1 MVATNL
7 QPIANNCLT
16 AESPYAF
23 LELTAV
29 LLCCLLLPC
38 SCVLQG
44 NVIEKLPDYLMATY
58 GIPKKYFLVK
68 K

>member
-1 MVATNL
+1 MDGVIFVFKST
-7 QPIANNCLT
+7 I
-16 AESPYAF
+16 S
-23 LELTAV
+23 AV
-29 LLCCLLLPC
+29 FPMDQLVCACFAALN
-38 SCVLQG
+38 VQG

>member
-1 MVATNL
+1 LFAAM
-7 QPIANNCLT
+7 
-16 AESPYAF
+16 
-23 LELTAV
+23 
-29 LLCCLLLPC
+29 
-38 SCVLQG
+38 QG